1 MLLENIKN
9 NLEQLYDINIGI
21 NISDYL
27 YKDYKALPNDGGVN
41 IVLDPEEDVLRLNI
55 HFHPHYLKILEDES
69 FIEKLTGKNIIYYY
83 VFAEEVS
90 HLVYLYWKCG
100 INDISLVDVSRLELE
115 LQGKIDRYIL
125 LMDFF
130 IKQNEGTIPTG
141 MKNVLFDKIPQR
153 FENHKREIYVKANLF
168 AKEYCS
174 VIEHNFI
181 LKKDVSG
188 LLRDARRLYNY
199 NERDKLNHITSSCVI
214 H

>member
-1 MLLENIKN
+1 MLLENIKD

-21 NISDYL
+21 NIDDYL
-27 YKDYKALPNDGGVN
+27 YKDNKPPPNDGGVN
-41 IVLDPEEDVLRLNI
+41 IALDPEKDVLELNI
-55 HFHPHYLKILEDES
+55 HFHPQYLKILEDES
-69 FIEKLTGKNIIYYY
+69 FIDKLTGKNIVYYY
-83 VFAEEVS
+83 VFTEEVS

-100 INDISLVDVSRLELE
+100 INDISLVDISRLELE

-141 MKNVLFDKIPQR
+141 MKNLLFDKIPKR
-153 FENHKREIYVKANLF
+153 FENHRKKIYVTANLF

-188 LLRDARRLYNY
+188 LLRDARRLYNL
-199 NERDKLNHITSSCVI
+199 NERDKLNHIMSSRVI